1 MRVYVQVYDEDGAYA
16 IFYIEDLVTVR
27 PDESDLTQMNM
38 IMDELI
44 LGDVDFASNKILN
57 EGSFLMR
64 IAEIQRISSLLNI
77 KSQSDKL
84 SIINYGDKTL
94 TQLAFPQIYGPSAEY
109 RGVQMVDDLLILF
122 FKIKSA

>member
-122 FKIKSA
+122 F